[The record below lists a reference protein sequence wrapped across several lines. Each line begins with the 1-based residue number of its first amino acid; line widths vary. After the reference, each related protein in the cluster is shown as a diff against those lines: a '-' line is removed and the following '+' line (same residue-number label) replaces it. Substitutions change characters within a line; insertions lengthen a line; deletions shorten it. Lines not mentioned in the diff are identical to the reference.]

1 MIKTII
7 FDIGNV
13 LAGFAWEDFFS
24 SFGYDAETLD
34 RLGRATVLSPDWN
47 EYDLGNLSDEE
58 ILQLFIENDPS
69 LEKELRRTLADFS
82 GLLTRYDYAIPWIE
96 ELRERGYRIL
106 YLSNFSEKAL
116 RECSTVLDFV
126 PHTDG
131 GIFSCHVR
139 LTKPDPAIYRLLLT
153 RYGLTPQECVFLDDT
168 PRNINAA
175 EALGIHGIVFQ
186 TLSQAKNELE
196 ALLSRP

>member
-1 MIKTII
+1 MIKTVI

-13 LAGFAWEDFFS
+13 LAGFAWEAFFS
-24 SFGYDAETLD
+24 SFGYDAQTLE
-34 RLGRATVLSPDWN
+34 RLGKATVLSPDWN
-47 EYDLGNLSDEE
+47 EYDLGCLSDEE
-58 ILQLFIENDPS
+58 ILHLFIENDP
-69 LEKELRRTLADFS
+69 LVEKELRETLADFS

-96 ELRERGYRIL
+96 ELRERGYQVL

-116 RECSTVLDFV
+116 RECSAVLDFV

-131 GIFSCHVR
+131 GIFSCKER

-153 RYGLTPQECVFLDDT
+153 RYGLLPEECVFLDDT

-175 EALGIHGIVFQ
+175 EALGIHGIIFQ
-186 TLSQAKNELE
+186 SLSQAKSELE
-196 ALLSRP
+196 ALLALP